1 MMTELNTGKYN
12 QLKTWFKTHPKILV
26 ALSGGVDSCLAAYLA
41 RHFLGKANVV
51 AIIGDSPALKR
62 RDYKE
67 ALDFC
72 ALHDIQQHTVAPGE
86 INDPRYNQ
94 NPEDRCFWCKNSL
107 YTVMGQVRMEKY
119 SDFFMIN
126 GSNKSDLGDYRPG
139 LKAADKYKVLSP
151 LADCNFEKEDIRQMA
166 WHFDLQEWDKPASPC
181 LSSRFP
187 YGTGI
192 TLDKLK
198 MVEQAEELVN
208 RYGFKD
214 VRARYR
220 SGDASIEVPANDV
233 SRLMKYIPELN
244 KQLQRI
250 GFKKVFV
257 DEEGLVSGKLNRAIG
272 K

>member
-1 MMTELNTGKYN
+1 
-12 QLKTWFKTHPKILV
+12 
-26 ALSGGVDSCLAAYLA
+26 
-41 RHFLGKANVV
+41 
-51 AIIGDSPALKR
+51 
-62 RDYKE
+62 
-67 ALDFC
+67 
-72 ALHDIQQHTVAPGE
+72 
-86 INDPRYNQ
+86 
-94 NPEDRCFWCKNSL
+94 
-107 YTVMGQVRMEKY
+107 MGQVRMEKY